1 MHYGPEGPEEELVEL
16 GIMGEVHPDVAEK
29 YGIGTRCYAAELMMG
44 VVTEMANLEKA
55 YSPLPKYP
63 ATSRDIALV
72 VDESMAVGDI
82 EKVIASAGGKI
93 LKNIK
98 LFDVYRG
105 PQVGENK
112 KSVAFALT
120 YRHDDRTLTDEEV
133 SKLHGEILNALK
145 EKLDVTLRDI

>member
-1 MHYGPEGPEEELVEL
+1 
-16 GIMGEVHPDVAEK
+16 
-29 YGIGTRCYAAELMMG
+29 
-44 VVTEMANLEKA
+44 
-55 YSPLPKYP
+55 
-63 ATSRDIALV
+63 
-72 VDESMAVGDI
+72 MAVGDI

-120 YRHDDRTLTDEEV
+120 YRHDDRTLTDEDV
-133 SKLHGEILNALK
+133 NKVHDKILKTLK

>member
-1 MHYGPEGPEEELVEL
+1 
-16 GIMGEVHPDVAEK
+16 
-29 YGIGTRCYAAELMMG
+29 
-44 VVTEMANLEKA
+44 
-55 YSPLPKYP
+55 
-63 ATSRDIALV
+63 
-72 VDESMAVGDI
+72 MAVGDI

-133 SKLHGEILNALK
+133 NQLHGEILNALK

>member
-1 MHYGPEGPEEELVEL
+1 MY
-16 GIMGEVHPDVAEK
+16 K
-29 YGIGTRCYAAELMMG
+29 RQ
-44 VVTEMANLEKA
+44 NLEKA

-120 YRHDDRTLTDEEV
+120 YRHDDRTLTDEDVNKVHDKILKTLKAV
-133 SKLHGEILNALK
+133 SYTH
-145 EKLDVTLRDI
+145 LDVYKRQRLRYAARPPYSYLLPMSRGTISTITPRQWQTGEGLS